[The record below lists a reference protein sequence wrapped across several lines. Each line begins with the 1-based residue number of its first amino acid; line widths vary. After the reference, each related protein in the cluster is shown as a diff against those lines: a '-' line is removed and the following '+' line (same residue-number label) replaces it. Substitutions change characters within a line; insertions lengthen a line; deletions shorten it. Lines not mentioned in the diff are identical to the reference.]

1 MAKNT
6 ESQLTTSA
14 DNGGDGGEDGIDR
27 ESMEFDEQDDRG
39 VFKLVD
45 GIKFRSI
52 CSRRLLKEEKKDG
65 EILYY
70 FFVKLNRE

>member
-52 CSRRLLKEEKKDG
+52 CSRRLLKEEKKRWRNS
-65 EILYY
+65 LL
-70 FFVKLNRE
+70 FFRYIE

>member
-1 MAKNT
+1 M
-6 ESQLTTSA
+6 TTSA